1 MDVLLVVLVI
11 IINILFCI
19 YILTISNDN
28 EKTDE
33 NNKII
38 LKIDEEN
45 NKNKISKKE
54 VKDDFDEIKYEEKI
68 QIISALEDDCK
79 ELETEELWEEITNE
93 EEIKEILS
101 SQKEEDLELDD
112 EFDESDE
119 QSIKSKELTQKE
131 KEELN
136 KMKVLL
142 ERLREKRKN
151 MLAKPEEDEII
162 QLITETLL
170 MSIIFGLNNADDK
183 KRFMESLDNIN
194 SLLLQE
200 EQITFEDEEV
210 YDESDDFSS
219 KKWSEMSEEEK
230 DKDIKRLLSEDA
242 RRKATPGRH
251 RLNDEYYDDFRINN
265 PLDCDIDDDF

>member
-38 LKIDEEN
+38 LKIEEEN

-54 VKDDFDEIKYEEKI
+54 FKDDFDEIKYEEKI

-112 EFDESDE
+112 EFDESEE
-119 QSIKSKELTQKE
+119 QSIKSK
-131 KEELN
+131 
-136 KMKVLL
+136 
-142 ERLREKRKN
+142 
-151 MLAKPEEDEII
+151 
-162 QLITETLL
+162 
-170 MSIIFGLNNADDK
+170 S
-183 KRFMESLDNIN
+183 
-194 SLLLQE
+194 
-200 EQITFEDEEV
+200 
-210 YDESDDFSS
+210 
-219 KKWSEMSEEEK
+219 
-230 DKDIKRLLSEDA
+230 
-242 RRKATPGRH
+242 
-251 RLNDEYYDDFRINN
+251 
-265 PLDCDIDDDF
+265 